1 MTSFASW
8 PYRTKPEQSLPSGRT
23 WLGRSCLG
31 CGCQWDRW
39 CQDLHHLEEC
49 QTAPLDDHHW
59 FGLAF
64 CAFSREIFGCQVL
77 STMRSFP
84 QELGFSSLLLL
95 HKQHGQISLW
105 PRNVSTA
112 YGLYFCK
119 YLPLNVAL
127 SVLRGLA
134 THVARQHQLLA
145 ALLRPELNGTS
156 TAAET

>member
-1 MTSFASW
+1 MRRSTCSTHEFYPDEMTSFASW
-8 PYRTKPEQSLPSGRT
+8 PYLTKPEPSLPSGRT
-23 WLGRSCLG
+23 WLSRGCLG

-84 QELGFSSLLLL
+84 QEPGFLL
-95 HKQHGQISLW
+95 
-105 PRNVSTA
+105 
-112 YGLYFCK
+112 
-119 YLPLNVAL
+119 
-127 SVLRGLA
+127 
-134 THVARQHQLLA
+134 
-145 ALLRPELNGTS
+145 TS
-156 TAAET
+156 TSSQATWSDISVAAECEYSLRLVLLQVFASECCFECTARFSYTRG